1 MNEDVVLYNIND
13 LMRLLKVT
21 RVTVLRYINQKKI
34 KAFKVGHSWLVTKEA
49 LEEFIR
55 LSEQKHGWET

>member
-1 MNEDVVLYNIND
+1 MNDNVVLYNVND

-34 KAFKVGHSWLVTKEA
+34 RAFKVGHSWLVTKDA
-49 LEEFIR
+49 LDEFIR
-55 LSEQKHGWET
+55 LSEKSHGWKT

>member
-1 MNEDVVLYNIND
+1 
-13 LMRLLKVT
+13 LLKVT

-34 KAFKVGHSWLVTKEA
+34 RAFKVGHSWLVSKEA